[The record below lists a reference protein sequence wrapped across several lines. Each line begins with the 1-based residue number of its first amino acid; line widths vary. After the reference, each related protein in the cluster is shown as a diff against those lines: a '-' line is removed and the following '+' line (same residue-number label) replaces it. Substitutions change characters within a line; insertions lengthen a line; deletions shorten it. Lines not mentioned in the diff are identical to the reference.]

1 MNTKK
6 IVIIAFG
13 VLCIAV
19 FAIAEQNKGA
29 EKIVI
34 SGANMG
40 DIAFPHQQHQTVLG
54 DCKLCHKLFPQ
65 EPGIIVKMKAE
76 NKLKAKQVMNAQCIA
91 CHKEKKKEGVK
102 TGPTSCSACHKK

>member
-13 VLCIAV
+13 ILCIAV

-34 SGANMG
+34 NGANMG
-40 DIAFPHQQHQTVLG
+40 DIAFPHLQHQTALT
-54 DCKLCHKLFPQ
+54 DCKLCHELFAQ

-76 NKLKAKQVMNAQCIA
+76 KKLEAKQVMNTQCIK
-91 CHKEKKKEGVK
+91 CHKEKKDAGVK
-102 TGPTSCSACHKK
+102 SGPTSCSVCHKK

>member
-1 MNTKK
+1 MNKKK
-6 IVIIAFG
+6 IFLIAFG

-34 SGANMG
+34 NGANMG
-40 DIAFPHQQHQTVLG
+40 DIAFPHLEHQTVLG
-54 DCKLCHKLFPQ
+54 DCKLCHDLFPQ

-76 NKLKAKQVMNAQCIA
+76 SKLKAKQVMNECIA